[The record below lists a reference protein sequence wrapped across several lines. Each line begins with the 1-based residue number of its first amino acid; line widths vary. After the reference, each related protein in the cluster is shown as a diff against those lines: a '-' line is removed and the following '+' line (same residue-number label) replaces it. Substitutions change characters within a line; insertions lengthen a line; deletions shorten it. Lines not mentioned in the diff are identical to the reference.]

1 MKRIYYN
8 IMFALGTVCGL
19 SSCSDFLEIEPQ
31 NEIILE
37 QFWNE
42 KADVDG
48 IVLGCYSGMQADHIM
63 RRMMVWGEFRSDN
76 TVAGQN
82 INDDIHLEN
91 VFKANIDASNV
102 YTTWDGFYD
111 IINRCNTVIYYA
123 PQVAEKDISFSESEL
138 MATIAEVTALRSLCY
153 FYLIRTFRDV
163 PYSSYPFLSDDQKM
177 DLPAT
182 KFDDVLDSLITDLE
196 EVRPYAVKKY
206 PETQPLFQT
215 GRITQD
221 AIHAML
227 CEMYLWKKDYQNC
240 IKYADLV
247 IEAKKKQR
255 EEEQQKNSGSGMGQ
269 DYGDGIDGFPLIPT
283 YMRVGGTDFGQ
294 AYNAI
299 FGSGNSSE
307 SIFELTFMDKDN
319 ALSNSAVNALYGHP
333 NKMIGYAAPSSSV
346 GADVS
351 NKVYAIFDSP
361 FDVRNYE
368 NIQAEGSSTFRIN
381 KFVSRSLSL
390 TINSTGTEWSMSFA
404 TNPEGKNKSSWI
416 FYRLTD
422 IMLLKAEALTQI
434 MTAAT
439 DDVSKENNEKLLREA
454 FTLVNAVNKRSVGQ
468 ATLKDT
474 LVYTD
479 YASKTQMTDLV
490 YKERQREL
498 MFEGKRWFDL
508 VRRSMREGNTQY
520 LTTETLKKH
529 SGNASVV
536 QNKLAKMDAIFWPY
550 NIDELKV
557 NKNLIQNPAF
567 GSGENDSYTNSTKK

>member
-8 IMFALGTVCGL
+8 IMCALGAVCGL

-82 INDDIHLEN
+82 INDDIHLDN

-111 IINRCNTVIYYA
+111 IINRCNTVIHYA
-123 PQVAEKDISFSESEL
+123 PQVAEKDISFTESEL
-138 MATIAEVTALRSLCY
+138 RATIAEVTALRSLCY

-196 EVRPYAVKKY
+196 RVRPYAVKKY
-206 PETQPLFQT
+206 PETEPLFQT

-221 AIHAML
+221 AINAML
-227 CEMYLWKKDYQNC
+227 CEMYLWKKDYQNS

-247 IEAKKKQR
+247 IEAKKLQR
-255 EEEQQKNSGSGMGQ
+255 EEEQKKNSGSGMSQ

-283 YMRVGGTDFGQ
+283 YTRVGSTDYGQ

-307 SIFELTFMDKDN
+307 SIFELTFMKDDN
-319 ALSNSAVNALYGHP
+319 AMSNSAVNALYGNP
-333 NKMIGYAAPSSSV
+333 NKLVGYAAPSSSV
-346 GADVS
+346 GSDVS
-351 NKVYAIFDSP
+351 NKIYSIFISP
-361 FDVRNYE
+361 FDVRYYE
-368 NIQAEGSSTFRIN
+368 NLQAEGSSTFRIN
-381 KFVSRSLSL
+381 KYVARTLSL
-390 TINSTGTEWSMSFA
+390 EINTTGTEWSLSFA
-404 TNPEGKNKSSWI
+404 MNPLDKNKSSWI
-416 FYRLTD
+416 IYRLTD

-434 MTAAT
+434 MTTAT
-439 DDVSKENNEKLLREA
+439 DDVSKENNEKLMREA
-454 FTLVNAVNKRSVGQ
+454 FTLINAVNKRSVGQ

-474 LVYTD
+474 LVYAD
-479 YASKTQMTDLV
+479 YASKSQMTDLV

-508 VRRSMREGNTQY
+508 VRRSMRDGNTQY
-520 LTTETLKKH
+520 LSTETVKKH
-529 SGNASVV
+529 SSNASVV
-536 QNKLAKMDAIFWPY
+536 QIKLAKMDAIFWPY
-550 NIDELKV
+550 NVDELKV
-557 NKNLIQNPAF
+557 NKNLVQNPAF
-567 GSGENDSYTNSTKK
+567 GSGENDSYTNSTNK